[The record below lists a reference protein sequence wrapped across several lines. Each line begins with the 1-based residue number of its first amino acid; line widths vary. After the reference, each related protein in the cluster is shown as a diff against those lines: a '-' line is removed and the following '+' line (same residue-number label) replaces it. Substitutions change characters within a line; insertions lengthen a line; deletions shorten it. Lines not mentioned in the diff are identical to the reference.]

1 VTVLRGDRVVL
12 RPWQARD
19 LDALAALNAD
29 CRVMRHFPQT
39 LGREGS
45 AAMMDRMQAHIAAHG
60 WGNWAL
66 DVGGRCVGFVGLSAP
81 RFEAH
86 FTPCTEIGWRL
97 AFGAWGHG
105 YATESARLA
114 LGYGFGRLQLDAVV
128 SYTSVGN
135 LRSQRV
141 MQRLG
146 MSHDPADDFDHP
158 RLPGHP
164 LQRHVLYRL
173 PRLRW
178 QP

>member
-1 VTVLRGDRVVL
+1 MTVLRGARVVL
-12 RPWQARD
+12 RPWQAND
-19 LDALAALNAD
+19 LDAFAALNAD
-29 CRVMRHFPQT
+29 PRVMQHFPK
-39 LGREGS
+39 RISRDES
-45 AAMMDRMQAHIAAHG
+45 AALMDRMQAHIAAHG

-66 DVGGRCVGFVGLSAP
+66 DVGGRCVGFVGLSRP
-81 RFEAH
+81 TFEAH

-97 AFGAWGHG
+97 AFDAWGHG
-105 YATESARLA
+105 YATEGACLA
-114 LGYGFGRLQLDAVV
+114 IDHGFSRLQLNEIV
-128 SYTSVGN
+128 SFTTVGN
-135 LRSQRV
+135 LRSRRV

-164 LQRHVLYRL
+164 LQRHVLFRL